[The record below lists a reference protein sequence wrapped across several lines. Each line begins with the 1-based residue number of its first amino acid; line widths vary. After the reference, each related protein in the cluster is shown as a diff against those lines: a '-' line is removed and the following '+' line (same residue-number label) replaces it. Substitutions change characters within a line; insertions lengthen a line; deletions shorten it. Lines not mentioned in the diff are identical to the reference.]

1 MSLLRIKELE
11 AQLARRD
18 ARIAEMETLAAKLLD
33 SLTYLRN
40 CVEDGREPALSEVN
54 AVIREAAK

>member
-18 ARIAEMETLAAKLLD
+18 ARIAELERDSARLDFLDKYAIVAKPGQPVRSTID
-33 SLTYLRN
+33 DEMR
-40 CVEDGREPALSEVN
+40 R
-54 AVIREAAK
+54 KMQ